1 MSAFPQISCGV
12 LANHSSPETANHCC
26 LEAGLHYCC
35 TSGAAAFSSNL
46 RAGVSLGAGCCS
58 FLKSASWRAACLQ
71 RPRAESLQEFT
82 ALYVRSMP
90 MVTHNYG
97 HATLSLLKKT
107 KWGVGLHNYRLG
119 SSYVSAPGAG
129 AAQVRMTSLGK
140 SPGNPLRQDGP
151 GKLPETA
158 GVSPRRWRLDG
169 VRVDKDSL

>member
-46 RAGVSLGAGCCS
+46 RAGVSVGAGCCS

-107 KWGVGLHNYRLG
+107 KWGWGYIVTSVRRAPRRRCSG
-119 SSYVSAPGAG
+119 S
-129 AAQVRMTSLGK
+129 MTSLGK